1 MLHLKVETFF
11 YNTWWFWLLAALG
24 IAIGGYFLVRSRL
37 LQKLKIERLR
47 TKISTDIH
55 DEVSGLLAGIA
66 LQAEVMQHLGKD
78 EFDKNRLQ
86 KIAEISRKA
95 MSRLHDVIWSIDSR
109 KDHLEDLLFRMQEHA
124 NDVLAPLNIQY
135 QVQLR
140 NLDLKMGIPI
150 QIRQDLFFIFKEAI
164 NNVAKHAQA
173 KVVHVRLV
181 QQGRFFEMEIVDD
194 GKPANEKKSGSGNGI
209 QNMKMRAE
217 RIGGE
222 ITFVQNNGMTVALRM
237 KRL

>member
-1 MLHLKVETFF
+1 MFS
-11 YNTWWFWLLAALG
+11 ALG
-24 IAIGGYFLVRSRL
+24 LAFAGYLIVRSRL

-78 EFDKNRLQ
+78 EFDRNRLQ

-124 NDVLAPLNIQY
+124 NDVLAPLNIHY
-135 QVQLR
+135 QVHIT

-173 KVVHVRLV
+173 STVVVRLA
-181 QQGRFFEMEIVDD
+181 QPNRFFEMEIADD
-194 GKPANEKKSGSGNGI
+194 GKPANEKKSGSGNGM
-209 QNMKMRAE
+209 QNMKMRAQ

-222 ITFVQNNGMTVALRM
+222 IRCVHEKGMKVVLLM
-237 KRL
+237 KRF